1 MKRKEVMIVM
11 ITMRKAMIM
20 MTMTEYSMI
29 QCWGGGQDPELTI
42 SKFYGACQSF
52 VSHSKKSHQP
62 LDYITLYT
70 PYFCKEHVNDF
81 DRELVFVGSQTKHA
95 QRRSDIN
102 EQKLKEESSKHEC
115 HMMMPPPMIKPRGA
129 LDKSGIGNLMPPPP
143 SHTSSSS
150 QSKRIQG
157 ARRNDRDAEESRET
171 RGAAVKV
178 HEEIAEEPKIKEP
191 IKEKKVIKGPMRPPT
206 GN

>member
-1 MKRKEVMIVM
+1 MLFARLIKDITEIEAIDSQVHYSDSKIV
-11 ITMRKAMIM
+11 I
-20 MTMTEYSMI
+20 
-29 QCWGGGQDPELTI
+29 
-42 SKFYGACQSF
+42 
-52 VSHSKKSHQP
+52 
-62 LDYITLYT
+62 
-70 PYFCKEHVNDF
+70 
-81 DRELVFVGSQTKHA
+81 DRELMFVGSQTKHA

-102 EQKLKEESSKHEC
+102 EQKPKEESSKHEL

-129 LDKSGIGNLMPPPP
+129 LDKSGIDSLMPPP

-178 HEEIAEEPKIKEP
+178 VYMKKFPKNRK
-191 IKEKKVIKGPMRPPT
+191 
-206 GN
+206 